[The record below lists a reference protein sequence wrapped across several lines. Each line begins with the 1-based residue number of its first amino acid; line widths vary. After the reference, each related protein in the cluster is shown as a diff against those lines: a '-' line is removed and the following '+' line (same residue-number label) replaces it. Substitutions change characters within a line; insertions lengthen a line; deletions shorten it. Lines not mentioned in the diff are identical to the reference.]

1 MRESFSRL
9 RQLEHHINDTVRLYD
24 NVQADDYPAHW
35 NNSFEVIMPVEN
47 DYTVY
52 IDEKQY
58 VVQPEEML
66 IIPAGSV
73 HEIYAPESGRRYIF
87 MIDQSQ
93 FYSVDG
99 LSAVQHCFYPCVHL
113 RSDLHQD
120 LLPEVRQYMRNA
132 IFEYESDNYFRHSA
146 VRLWLGMM
154 FMRTGRYLLDLETAY
169 HHPSGHRH
177 QQGMGVFLDVCT
189 YIAKHCSEKLT
200 LADAAA
206 YSGYSKYHF
215 ARMFKAYSG
224 VSFYDFFLR
233 QRVLLCEQLLGD
245 LSLSITEVALRS
257 GFGSIATFN
266 RIFKQYEKVT
276 PSEYRRL
283 RQLVLGENREMET
296 AISEKEKAIT
306 D

>member
-35 NNSFEVIMPVEN
+35 NNSFEVILPVEN
-47 DYTVY
+47 EYTVY
-52 IDEKQY
+52 VGETAY
-58 VVQPEEML
+58 AVQPGEVL

-73 HEIYAPESGRRYIF
+73 HEIYAPPTGRRYIF

-93 FYSVDG
+93 FYAVDG
-99 LSAVQHCFYPCVHL
+99 LAAVQHCFYPCVHL
-113 RSDLHQD
+113 REDLDHEILAD
-120 LLPEVRQYMRNA
+120 VRGYLQEA
-132 IFEYESDNYFRHSA
+132 IREYDCGASFDRA
-146 VRLWLGMM
+146 ALRLWLGMM
-154 FMRTGRYLLDLETAY
+154 FLKTARYLIDDLKGDDLPAQ
-169 HHPSGHRH
+169 HRH
-177 QQGMGVFLDVCT
+177 QQTAVFLDVCT
-189 YIAKHCSEKLT
+189 YIAQHCHEKLT

-215 ARMFKAYSG
+215 ARMFKVYSG
-224 VSFYDFFLR
+224 MSFYDFFLR
-233 QRVLLCEQLLGD
+233 QRVLLCEKLLSD
-245 LSLSITEVALRS
+245 SSMSITEVAMRS

-283 RQLVLGENREMET
+283 RQVVKGLENGDGNSN
-296 AISEKEKAIT
+296 I
-306 D
+306 